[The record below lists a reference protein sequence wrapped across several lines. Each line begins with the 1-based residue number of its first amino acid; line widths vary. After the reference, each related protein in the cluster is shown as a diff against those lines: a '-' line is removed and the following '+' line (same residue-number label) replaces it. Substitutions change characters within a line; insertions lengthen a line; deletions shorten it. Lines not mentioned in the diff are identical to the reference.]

1 MNILLMNFWK
11 VVNSS
16 GGAEK
21 VLCNMAN
28 EFVKRKHNVTIVVS
42 DPEKGYPFY
51 FLDEKVKFI
60 NLNGTGKE
68 YKTNIVLKIKREI
81 LRAIGKLDKEKFYVK
96 IKQNENTKNIFKK
109 IMFDFQPDIII
120 NFDPNSL
127 VFLQYVVNT
136 KIPVIAMLHLPAETF
151 FNEHTGKTLLNA
163 FNKTVCIQTL
173 IKKDIE
179 TVKRFLPD
187 SKVVYI
193 PNIVNVDEHKFY
205 DKTYYKIITVG
216 RLDKKQKRQHLLI
229 ESFNKIKTI
238 VPPEWSVEIV
248 GAAGNKSEEKYKIDM
263 QNYIERELI
272 TNKIS
277 FTGPVKNVN
286 QHLFHADIFAFPSST
301 EGFGLA
307 LTEAMAAGLPA
318 IGYKSCPSVNE
329 LIIDG
334 YNGFLC
340 DDGVDDFAEKLK
352 ILMSDAELRKK
363 MGQNARESMK
373 KFAPEKIWD
382 QWEALIKEVVAE
394 HKNKQS

>member
-42 DPEKGYPFY
+42 DPDKGYPFY

-68 YKTNIVLKIKREI
+68 YKANIILKIKREI

-96 IKQNENTKNIFKK
+96 IKQNEKTKSIFKK

-127 VFLQYVVNT
+127 VFLQYVIKPKT
-136 KIPVIAMLHLPAETF
+136 PIIAMLHGSADGVFT
-151 FNEHTGKTLLNA
+151 TYMSKTLLSTFSKVA
-163 FNKTVCIQTL
+163 YIQTL

-179 TVKRFLPD
+179 IIKHFLPD
-187 SKVVYI
+187 SKIVYI
-193 PNIVNVDEHKFY
+193 PNIVNIEEHKFY
-205 DKTYYKIITVG
+205 DKTYYKVITVG
-216 RLDKKQKRQHLLI
+216 RIEKQKQQHLLI
-229 ESFNKIKTI
+229 ESFKKIAMK
-238 VPPEWSVEIV
+238 VPPEWRLEIV
-248 GAAGNKSEEKYKIDM
+248 GGTGDKCKEKYRKYLK
-263 QNYIERELI
+263 NYVD
-272 TNKIS
+272 KYFSQDKVS
-277 FTGPVKNVN
+277 FTGPVKDVN
-286 QHLFHADIFAFPSST
+286 QHLLHADIFAFPSST

-340 DDGVDDFAEKLK
+340 DDGIDDFADKLK

-373 KFAPEKIWD
+373 QFAPEKIWD

-394 HKNKQS
+394 NKNKQD